1 MGKPISPFV
10 VLGDFSLIHELR
22 DKGYSLDEVTVLF
35 AESIKLALQI
45 SELLLLGSHGLVLI
59 GSHELLL
66 VNLSFG
72 SSSFGG
78 HFAEIGPST
87 FQG

>member
-1 MGKPISPFV
+1 MGKPISPV
-10 VLGDFSLIHELR
+10 CVLGDFSLIHKLR
-22 DKGYSLDEVTVLF
+22 DEGNSLDEVTVLF
-35 AESIKLALQI
+35 AKVVKLALQI
-45 SELLLLGSHGLVLI
+45 CELLLLGLHGLVLI
-59 GSHELLL
+59 GSHELLF

-72 SSSFGG
+72 SSPFGG